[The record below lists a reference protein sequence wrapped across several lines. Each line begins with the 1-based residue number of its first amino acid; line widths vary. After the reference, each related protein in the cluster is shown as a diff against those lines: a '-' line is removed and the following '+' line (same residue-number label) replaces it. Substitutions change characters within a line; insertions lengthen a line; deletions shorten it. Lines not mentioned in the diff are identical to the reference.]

1 VQIAPLGARTHLTI
15 ERWPVEIIAKGK
27 TMKFALSLVGALVV
41 AAVIGTPAHA
51 DAPWCAY
58 YNGAQFGGAS
68 NCGFYTYQQCL
79 ATISG
84 IGGWCQPNT
93 TYVPPPASSRSRR
106 SRAYPY

>member
-1 VQIAPLGARTHLTI
+1 
-15 ERWPVEIIAKGK
+15 
-27 TMKFALSLVGALVV
+27 MKFALCFLCAFLS
-41 AAVIGTPAHA
+41 AVTVTTTFAVPAHA
-51 DAPWCAY
+51 QNRPWCAY

-68 NCGFYTYQQCL
+68 NCGFSTYQQCL